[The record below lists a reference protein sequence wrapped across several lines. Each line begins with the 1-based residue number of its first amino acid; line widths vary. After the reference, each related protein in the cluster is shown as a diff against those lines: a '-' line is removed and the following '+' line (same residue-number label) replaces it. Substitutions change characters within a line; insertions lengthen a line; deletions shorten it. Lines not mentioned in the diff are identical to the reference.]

1 MLERA
6 SVRIDSDCG
15 RGSPTLGK
23 FSRVCEM
30 RTADQE
36 AFYTR
41 QSLRHATVV
50 YIDGFNL
57 EMWLPVDSIHGEIR
71 AESLQKTPS
80 D

>member
-1 MLERA
+1 
-6 SVRIDSDCG
+6 
-15 RGSPTLGK
+15 
-23 FSRVCEM
+23 M